1 MCPIVRPRPG
11 IGRLTEFRE
20 LTVNVAEMTRARS
33 GPPTHHADMR
43 FFDSWWEDLPTV
55 ARWAPVFVAVLALLF
70 QHQVDYYWE

>member
-1 MCPIVRPRPG
+1 
-11 IGRLTEFRE
+11 
-20 LTVNVAEMTRARS
+20 MTRARS

-55 ARWAPVFVAVLALLF
+55 ARWAPVFVALLAFVF